1 MFAGVRA
8 TLVVWIAAALLLVGV
23 GALVGGFIAQRPGA
37 ESAMLALRS
46 DRAAHA
52 LLRSEFEAQLQS
64 VQSRLQESEGD
75 VLMARAARVALEKN
89 LVRTQTELGQLK
101 DHLAFYEQLLP
112 PGPQGEIALRAVDLA
127 LKDGAI
133 AYRIL
138 LMRSGKS
145 GERFTGTLQFTAIGL
160 EHGAPVTYTLQ
171 PLQSSAD
178 ESASLP
184 ADPRVA
190 LERSDRATQT
200 LRLEFE
206 QFQRSQGLLALP
218 EGFAPE
224 SVTVQVLEDGIILV
238 SRRVDL

>member
-1 MFAGVRA
+1 MFATVRA

-46 DRAAHA
+46 DRAAQA
-52 LLRSEFEAQLQS
+52 LIRSEFDAQLQS
-64 VQSRLQESEGD
+64 VQSRLQESESD
-75 VLMARAARVALEKN
+75 VLMERAARVELEKN
-89 LVRTQTELGQLK
+89 LARTQSELGQLK
-101 DHLAFYEQLLP
+101 DSLAFYEQLLP
-112 PGPQGEIALRAVDLA
+112 PGPKGEIALRAVDLE

-145 GERFTGTLQFTAIGL
+145 GERFAGKLQFTATGL
-160 EHGAPVTYTLQ
+160 EHGAPATFILQ
-171 PLQSSAD
+171 PLQSSVG
-178 ESASLP
+178 ESASSS
-184 ADPRVA
+184 ADTRLA
-190 LERSDRATQT
+190 EDRSDRAMQT

-218 EGFAPE
+218 EGFKPE
-224 SVTVQVLEDGIILV
+224 SVTVQVLEEGIILV